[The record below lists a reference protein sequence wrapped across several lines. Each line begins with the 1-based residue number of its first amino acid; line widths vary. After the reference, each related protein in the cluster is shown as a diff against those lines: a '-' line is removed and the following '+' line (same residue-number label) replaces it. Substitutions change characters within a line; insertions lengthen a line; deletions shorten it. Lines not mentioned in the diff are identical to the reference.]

1 MMKET
6 IQTLTGGTALVT
18 RHYPGCIN
26 AFLRWQVG
34 VYETRPIRIPVYDP
48 VIDPATGQI
57 ATNHD
62 GTDRYALTGHQER
75 PDILC
80 QVFHLLGFADNLKTA
95 KSRALAALATP
106 SARALASL

>member
-18 RHYPGCIN
+18 RHYPDCKLP
-26 AFLRWQVG
+26 FLTWQVG
-34 VYETRPIRIPVYDP
+34 IYTTRPIRIPVYDP

-80 QVFHLLGFADNLKTA
+80 QVFHLLGFSDTLRIAR
-95 KSRALAALATP
+95 SRALAALATP
-106 SARALASL
+106 STPALV